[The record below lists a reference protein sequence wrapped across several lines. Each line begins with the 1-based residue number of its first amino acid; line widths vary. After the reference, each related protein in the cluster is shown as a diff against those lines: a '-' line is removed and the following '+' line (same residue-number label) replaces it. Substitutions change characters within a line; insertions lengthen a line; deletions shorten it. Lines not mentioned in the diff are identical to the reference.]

1 MSELKSTGTIPSI
14 SPYKEKILTRKEKR
28 AKSKH
33 LKKIL
38 KDRLN
43 IDCLRMLGE
52 ESSDEDDDKKNRKS
66 AKMLNGDGAVDT
78 KDNDSYL
85 VLMKEIGHESNEGL
99 S

>member
-1 MSELKSTGTIPSI
+1 
-14 SPYKEKILTRKEKR
+14 
-28 AKSKH
+28 
-33 LKKIL
+33 
-38 KDRLN
+38 
-43 IDCLRMLGE
+43 MLGE